1 MSLKPQ
7 EMRPEH
13 LCNMLCLLFV
23 GIEEASAA
31 GTLSTQDITRAVA
44 IGKQLAVAM
53 IDGNVAMSEM
63 IISDITSFASNSE
76 IGKKAASVLDMDLL
90 AVMSICRRKI

>member
-1 MSLKPQ
+1 
-7 EMRPEH
+7 
-13 LCNMLCLLFV
+13 MLCLLFV

-63 IISDITSFASNSE
+63 IISDIARRQQASWTW
-76 IGKKAASVLDMDLL
+76 IYLQ
-90 AVMSICRRKI
+90 